1 MSWIL
6 DTDSC
11 SFAIRGQHGLR
22 EAIEARPLARLYVST
37 ITVGEA
43 WAGAL
48 RSTHRD
54 RLVALWS
61 AFLEPFAGR
70 VLPFDEAA
78 AREYGA
84 IRADLEARGD
94 MIGDRDCMLAA
105 IARSRR
111 LKVVTRNQRGFQR
124 VARLHVV
131 DWSQASQT

>member
-1 MSWIL
+1 VSWLL

-22 EAIEARPLARLYVST
+22 QAIEARPVARLYVSA

-43 WAGAL
+43 WTGAL
-48 RSTHRD
+48 RSPHRD

-70 VLPFDEAA
+70 ILPFDEAA
-78 AREYGA
+78 AHAYGA

-94 MIGDRDCMLAA
+94 MIGDRDCMIAA

-111 LKVVTRNQRGFQR
+111 LKMVTRNQRDFRR
-124 VARLHVV
+124 VEGLRVV
-131 DWSQASQT
+131 DWSQT

>member
-1 MSWIL
+1 VSWIL

-11 SFAIRGQHGLR
+11 SFAIRRQHGLR

-37 ITVGEA
+37 ITVAEA

-48 RSTHRD
+48 RTPHRQ

-78 AREYGA
+78 ARAYGA

-111 LKVVTRNQRGFQR
+111 LKLVTRNQRDFER
-124 VARLHVV
+124 VKGLRIV
-131 DWSQASQT
+131 DWS

>member
-1 MSWIL
+1 VSWIL

-22 EAIEARPLARLYVST
+22 QAMEARPLSRLYVST
-37 ITVGEA
+37 ITVAEA

-54 RLVALWS
+54 RLIALWS

-94 MIGDRDCMLAA
+94 MIGDRDCMLAS
-105 IARSRR
+105 IARSRH
-111 LKVVTRNQRGFQR
+111 LKVVTRNQRDFAR
-124 VARLHVV
+124 VPGLRIV
-131 DWSQASQT
+131 DWSEP

>member
-1 MSWIL
+1 MSWLL

-11 SFAIRGQHGLR
+11 SFAIRGQQGLR
-22 EAIEARPLARLYVST
+22 QAIETHPLARLYVST

-48 RSTHRD
+48 RSAHRE

-70 VLPFDEAA
+70 VLPFDETA

-84 IRADLEARGD
+84 IRADLEVRGH
-94 MIGDRDCMLAA
+94 MIGDRDCMIAA

-111 LKVVTRNQRGFQR
+111 LKVVTRNLRDFQR
-124 VARLHVV
+124 VVGLRVV
-131 DWSQASQT
+131 DWSQT

>member
-1 MSWIL
+1 VSWLL

-11 SFAIRGQHGLR
+11 SFTIRGQHGLR
-22 EAIEARPLARLYVST
+22 LAVEAHPLARLYVSA

-48 RSTHRD
+48 RSPHRD
-54 RLVALWS
+54 RLIALWS
-61 AFLEPFAGR
+61 VFLEPFAGR
-70 VLPFDEAA
+70 ILPFDEEAA
-78 AREYGA
+78 HEYGA

-111 LKVVTRNQRGFQR
+111 LKVVTRNQRDFRR
-124 VARLHVV
+124 VAGLRVV
-131 DWSQASQT
+131 DWSQR

>member
-1 MSWIL
+1 VSWLL

-11 SFAIRGQHGLR
+11 SFAIRGRYGLR
-22 EAIEARPLARLYVST
+22 QAIEGRPLGRLYVST
-37 ITVGEA
+37 ITIAEA

-48 RSTHRD
+48 RSTHRE

-70 VLPFDEAA
+70 VLPFDEPA

-105 IARSRR
+105 VARSRR
-111 LKVVTRNQRGFQR
+111 LKVVTKNQRDFGR
-124 VARLHVV
+124 VSGLRVV
-131 DWSQASQT
+131 DWSQPDAR

>member
-1 MSWIL
+1 VSWLL

-11 SFAIRGQHGLR
+11 SFALRGQHGLR
-22 EAIEARPLARLYVST
+22 WAIETRPLERLYVST
-37 ITVGEA
+37 ITVAEA

-48 RSTHRD
+48 RSPHRD
-54 RLVALWS
+54 RLIALWS
-61 AFLEPFAGR
+61 AFLEPFGGR

-84 IRADLEARGD
+84 IRADLEARGN

-111 LKVVTRNQRGFQR
+111 LKMVTRNRRDFQR
-124 VARLHVV
+124 VEGLHVV
-131 DWSQASQT
+131 NWAQA